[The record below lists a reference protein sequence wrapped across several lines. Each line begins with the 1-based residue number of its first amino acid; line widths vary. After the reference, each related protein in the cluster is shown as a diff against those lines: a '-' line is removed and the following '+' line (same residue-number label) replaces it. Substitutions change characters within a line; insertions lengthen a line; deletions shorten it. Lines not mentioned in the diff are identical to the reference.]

1 MLERDPSID
10 SIAASVFV
18 DILIE
23 FDGNKVQITSLIL
36 SDDEPCISSR
46 AEMREIPF
54 EIEIQTLHNYKI
66 KRRDICYF
74 LKSFQTTF
82 KVYDIYKKTLHC
94 ADWEKTLAL
103 MYKFG
108 ASVLFAV
115 KRKLL
120 QAYYVVVV

>member
-1 MLERDPSID
+1 M
-10 SIAASVFV
+10 
-18 DILIE
+18 
-23 FDGNKVQITSLIL
+23 G
-36 SDDEPCISSR
+36 
-46 AEMREIPF
+46 EMNEIPF
-54 EIEIQTLHNYKI
+54 EIETLHNYKI

-120 QAYYVVVV
+120 QAYYVVVVGMAMRSDNNKERNK